1 MPAACGCLHGR
12 NPNQMRRYWKQILD
26 AIEGADSRPD
36 LPVDAGKSNLP
47 TICLLGKTGAG
58 KSSLIKLLT
67 GASDIEIGNGFEPC
81 TRHARLFR
89 HPNDEPVLQF
99 MDMRGIGE
107 EGYDPE
113 QDLASLGGASQVAI
127 AVARVDD
134 RAQGEL
140 CEAVRSIR
148 RRRKRIPIFVV
159 HNRADAVFDPEER
172 ETAVNRNHAAIERAA
187 GRKLRQVLVGAFD
200 DDGKEDARRRVF
212 EALAEELPRAAF
224 VLESEQWDSGE
235 RREFARV
242 RMQVAQNATL
252 AGATGWIPGAGL
264 ATVPA
269 IQARMLL
276 GVARHYG
283 IDFNRK
289 TLLALSSALGAGTAA
304 GFAATHVLRQAG
316 TIFPGYGQ
324 TAGAVVAG
332 ASAFATTFALGRA
345 SAYYFY
351 HEKEGSKPDIR
362 ELRKLYKSALT
373 NARHSYR
380 KSD

>member
-1 MPAACGCLHGR
+1 MPVEAG
-12 NPNQMRRYWKQILD
+12 
-26 AIEGADSRPD
+26 EAD
-36 LPVDAGKSNLP
+36 LP

-81 TRHARLFR
+81 TPHARLFR

-113 QDLASLGGASQVAI
+113 QDLASQGGASQVAI
-127 AVARVDD
+127 VVARVDD

-148 RRRKRIPIFVV
+148 RRRKRMPIFVV
-159 HNRADAVFDPEER
+159 HNRADAVLEPDER
-172 ETAVNRNHAAIERAA
+172 KAALKRNHAAIEKAA

-200 DDGKEDARRRVF
+200 EAGREEASRRVF

-224 VLESEQWDSGE
+224 VLESEQWDGGE

-289 TLLALSSALGAGTAA
+289 TLLALSGALGAGTAT
-304 GFAATHVLRQAG
+304 GLAATHFLRQAG
-316 TIFPGYGQ
+316 TLVPGFGQ
-324 TAGAVVAG
+324 TAGAVFAG

-351 HEKEGSKPDIR
+351 HEREGSKPDLK
-362 ELRKLYKSALT
+362 ELRQLYRSALT